1 MDQLLAAIR
10 QATPRCGSVRVVA
23 VDGGAA
29 AGKTSL
35 TAGLA
40 ARLPDTAVLHL
51 DDLLDGWSGQFDYRE
66 RLQSEVLAPLASGR
80 PAGYQRYDWVLGR
93 FAERVA
99 VPRAGYLF
107 VEGVSAIWGCSPY
120 WSVGIF
126 LDVPRAE
133 RERRWIA
140 RDGAPRD
147 GVLQP
152 EWVAWLAAE
161 DRFFAEQPLP
171 PEVLVVRSANE
182 RHHGI
187 EQRDGI
193 EQRAAVNSATAR
205 CRPSDRH
212 RVTE

>member
-10 QATPRCGSVRVVA
+10 QAPPRCGPVRVIA
-23 VDGGAA
+23 IDGGAA

-40 ARLPDTAVLHL
+40 ARLPDAAVLHL
-51 DDLLDGWSGQFDYRE
+51 DDLLDGWSGQFRYRD
-66 RLQSEVLAPLASGR
+66 RLQSEVLVPLASGR

-99 VPRAGYLF
+99 VPTSGYLL
-107 VEGVSAIWGCSPY
+107 VEGVSAIWGCSPC
-120 WSVGIF
+120 WSLGIF

-140 RDGAPRD
+140 RDGELR
-147 GVLQP
+147 P

-161 DRFFAEQPLP
+161 DRFFAEHPVP
-171 PEVLVVRSANE
+171 GEALVVRSAV
-182 RHHGI
+182 
-187 EQRDGI
+187 EQRNGADPS
-193 EQRAAVNSATAR
+193 NSPASGR
-205 CRPSDRH
+205 GVIRP
-212 RVTE
+212 